1 MWFDPFKIDFKSEPV
16 ANLANTAN
24 YQPDIIK
31 PPAEISKNSEIS
43 SKVVSEN
50 KKPELA
56 ELAELATPPDNQ
68 TFVSC
73 GKCLGF
79 QFHNAHG
86 QGSGRCL
93 FGGSYGL
100 WSETQHQCTK
110 FDACVVIQDYVVAG
124 SAATVT
130 CYSPNGQAFEVE
142 SIDRE
147 HAYPESTELPFSRLS
162 R

>member
-31 PPAEISKNSEIS
+31 PSAEISKISEIS

-50 KKPELA
+50 KKPDLA
-56 ELAELATPPDNQ
+56 KLAELATPPDNQ

-79 QFHNAHG
+79 QCHNAHG

-93 FGGSYGL
+93 FGGEYGL
-100 WSETQHQCTK
+100 WSETLHQCVL
-110 FDACVVIQDYVVAG
+110 FDAVPKHDEWPVNCYTPAGAIIKVWVVDIETAIWLKK
-124 SAATVT
+124 SKPT
-130 CYSPNGQAFEVE
+130 
-142 SIDRE
+142 
-147 HAYPESTELPFSRLS
+147 SRI